1 MNAQEIETAVREKI
15 PVTVIIYNDTS
26 FGAFRI
32 FQKGFYGDRQLGS
45 VYGDTDYVKLAQA
58 YGAVGFRVDDPK
70 DLEPTV
76 VKALA
81 LNKVTIIDVRIDPW
95 RPAH

>member
-1 MNAQEIETAVREKI
+1 MKGATDLSLNRIETAVRENI

-26 FGAFRI
+26 FGALRI

-45 VYGDTDYVKLAQA
+45 NYGDTDYVKLAQA
-58 YGAVGFRVDDPK
+58 YGAVGYRVDDPK

-81 LNKVTIIDVRIDPW
+81 SNISAVR
-95 RPAH
+95 